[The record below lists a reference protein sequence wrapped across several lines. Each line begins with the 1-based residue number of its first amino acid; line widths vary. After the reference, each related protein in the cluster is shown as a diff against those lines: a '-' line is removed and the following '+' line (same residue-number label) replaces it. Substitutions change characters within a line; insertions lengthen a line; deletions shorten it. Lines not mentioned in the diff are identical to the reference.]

1 MLSDYIRVIN
11 LYVKIQN
18 KNDTLLM
25 GESKLVMLLSIMQ
38 SKNHDDRYMHKAF
51 WDNYRILTWTGMDE
65 GGHLVKVLKEKWSW
79 WSLRDKRRM
88 LGYLHKANFNLIFTR
103 GLTIKQES
111 GIKWCFREQMLPWW
125 WVSLY

>member
-1 MLSDYIRVIN
+1 MRVIN

-51 WDNYRILTWTGMDE
+51 
-65 GGHLVKVLKEKWSW
+65 
-79 WSLRDKRRM
+79 
-88 LGYLHKANFNLIFTR
+88 
-103 GLTIKQES
+103 
-111 GIKWCFREQMLPWW
+111 
-125 WVSLY
+125 